1 MIIRH
6 IELNLD
12 PVLNFRSLKTSFIK
26 LIHNNSLHLINT
38 KLNEYEKNLLDSIPK
53 FKSSISSIPS
63 IVSVY
68 QISQRSN
75 NLRTPRSHYQL
86 NSQSGEYREYFRASG
101 LIRIGRE
108 RVRVYHFAIATR
120 ST

>member
-53 FKSSISSIPS
+53 FKSSPLPS
-63 IVSVY
+63 PPFHPCIKFHSVPT
-68 QISQRSN
+68 I
-75 NLRTPRSHYQL
+75 
-86 NSQSGEYREYFRASG
+86 
-101 LIRIGRE
+101 
-108 RVRVYHFAIATR
+108 
-120 ST
+120 